1 MLALR
6 LMKFKIYLMLLLSP
20 YIRALLVGVNIIS
33 EDACLE
39 ATLSHVNASWLA
51 LGDASCAGRQEDQTV
66 DQVVFIESLVLDK
79 FQHLL

>member
-1 MLALR
+1 
-6 LMKFKIYLMLLLSP
+6 MKFKIYFVLFLNI

-39 ATLSHVNASWLA
+39 IALSHVNASWLA

-66 DQVVFIESLVLDK
+66 DQVVFVECLVLDK

>member
-1 MLALR
+1 
-6 LMKFKIYLMLLLSP
+6 MKFKIYFVLILNL

-39 ATLSHVNASWLA
+39 VTVSHVNANWLA
-51 LGDASCAGRQEDQTV
+51 LGYASCAGGQEDQAV
-66 DQVVFIESLVLDK
+66 DQVVFIECLVLDN

>member
-1 MLALR
+1 
-6 LMKFKIYLMLLLSP
+6 MKFKIYFVLILNL

-39 ATLSHVNASWLA
+39 VAVSHVNSNWLA
-51 LGDASCAGRQEDQTV
+51 LGDASCAGGQEDQAV
-66 DQVVFIESLVLDK
+66 DQVVFIECLVLDN

>member
-1 MLALR
+1 
-6 LMKFKIYLMLLLSP
+6 MKFKIYFVLFLNV

-39 ATLSHVNASWLA
+39 VAVSNVNANWLA
-51 LGDASCAGRQEDQTV
+51 LGDSSCTGGQKDQAV
-66 DQVVFIESLVLDK
+66 DQVVFIECLVLDN